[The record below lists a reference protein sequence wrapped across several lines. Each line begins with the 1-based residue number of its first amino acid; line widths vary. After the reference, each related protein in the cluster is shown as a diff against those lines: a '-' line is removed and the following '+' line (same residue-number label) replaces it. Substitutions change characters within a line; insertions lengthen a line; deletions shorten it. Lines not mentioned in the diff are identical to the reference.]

1 MLVKHN
7 TLTTDSKYVTIV
19 SKLNDIIS
27 QINFHLSNDPKQNV
41 IKNKFILYYFVLLK
55 LAQNNNQLDKS

>member
-1 MLVKHN
+1 MLVKLN
-7 TLTTDSKYVTIV
+7 TLKTDSKYVTIV

-55 LAQNNNQLDKS
+55 LA